1 VPSDK
6 ALKASCNASCDV
18 DKCPPGAFVVLVCG
32 FHPDGFDMLKQ
43 PLRIALPLLAT
54 LSLAACSAP
63 GLPDQLPFAEP
74 GVSFTI
80 VPSGVGCTSTGSYR
94 GKVSW
99 EVPGSMTSKVEIQVG
114 EQERQVFARSNE
126 SVGSEETGDWVS
138 KGMVFA
144 LIDRNTDMLLA
155 AIEAGPGQCDAAPAG
170 DAEGDAEAG
179 GDSADGAPS
188 EGE

>member
-1 VPSDK
+1 
-6 ALKASCNASCDV
+6 
-18 DKCPPGAFVVLVCG
+18 
-32 FHPDGFDMLKQ
+32 MLK
-43 PLRIALPLLAT
+43 PLSRKTLPLLAA

-63 GLPDQLPFAEP
+63 GLPEQLPFAEP
-74 GVSFTI
+74 GVGFTV
-80 VPSGVGCTSTGSYR
+80 VPGGVGCTSTGSYR

-114 EQERQVFARSNE
+114 AQERQVFARSNE

-170 DAEGDAEAG
+170 DAEGDAETG
-179 GDSADGAPS
+179 GDRADGTPS